1 MQQVSYSNIHPIN
14 MLSSQKHLSTTTTST
29 TKEEKK
35 SIHDPT
41 HIHTHTYT
49 LNKSNQF
56 YISKISY
63 DSLLSIHQHT
73 YSLWWPNHIVL
84 AHVSK
89 VAKNLRV
96 VCENIARVH
105 MCLILWR
112 FEIWENHIHSHTII
126 IAWWRLS
133 FSRYIL

>member
-1 MQQVSYSNIHPIN
+1 ME
-14 MLSSQKHLSTTTTST
+14 KHIEMNATSKLFKHT
-29 TKEEKK
+29 SLNNNNNNNQRRKK
-35 SIHDPT
+35 KAFMIQ
-41 HIHTHTYT
+41 HTHTHTHTHT

-126 IAWWRLS
+126 IAWWGLS

>member
-14 MLSSQKHLSTTTTST
+14 MLSSQKHLSTTTTTTTTT
-29 TKEEKK
+29 TKRRKK
-35 SIHDPT
+35 KAFMIQ
-41 HIHTHTYT
+41 HTYT

-56 YISKISY
+56 YISKTSY

>member
-14 MLSSQKHLSTTTTST
+14 MLSSQKHLSTTTT
-29 TKEEKK
+29 TKEEEKK
-35 SIHDPT
+35 HSWSNT
-41 HIHTHTYT
+41 HTHTHIYT

-56 YISKISY
+56 YISKTSY
-63 DSLLSIHQHT
+63 DNLLSIHQHT

-84 AHVSK
+84 THVSK
-89 VAKNLRV
+89 VAKNLCV

-105 MCLILWR
+105 KCLILWR

-126 IAWWRLS
+126 IAWWELS